1 MEQTTV
7 EQTTVRHDDMENG
20 TGAENGAFTP
30 SADDLASVEAWF
42 AEYDALAERGAVG
55 EIADLAVFPLNLATD
70 VPGGSAA
77 VRQWSREEFVEVMT
91 EVMGGGTA
99 GLAMESVRTP
109 RFLTA
114 NLVLVETEATMT
126 DEEGNRQSTRYADL
140 LVRTADGW
148 AFQTMVQGGWGHGW
162 PPATRG

>member
-1 MEQTTV
+1 MY
-7 EQTTVRHDDMENG
+7 
-20 TGAENGAFTP
+20 TP
-30 SADDLASVEAWF
+30 SADDLAGVEAWF
-42 AEYDALAERGAVG
+42 AAYDALAERGAVG

-70 VPGGSAA
+70 VPGGTAA
-77 VRQWSREEFVEVMT
+77 VRQWSREEFIAVMT
-91 EVMGGGTA
+91 EVMGDGTA

-126 DEEGNRQSTRYADL
+126 TESGDQRSTRYADL

-162 PPATRG
+162 PPCTRG

>member
-1 MEQTTV
+1 MQDSG
-7 EQTTVRHDDMENG
+7 QDG
-20 TGAENGAFTP
+20 TFTP
-30 SADDLASVEAWF
+30 NSEDLASIEAWF
-42 AEYDALAERGAVG
+42 AEYDTLAARGAIQ

-70 VPGGSAA
+70 VPDGVGA
-77 VRQWSREEFVEVMT
+77 VRQWDREEFVRVMT

-99 GLAMESVRTP
+99 DLAMESVRTP

-114 NLVLVETEATMT
+114 NLVLVETEATVT
-126 DEEGNRQSTRYADL
+126 TGEHRQSTRYADL
-140 LVRTADGW
+140 LVRTTDGW